1 MRNFFQ
7 QKYRGVQGHYAKA
20 HQNAKAVPA
29 QKGRKRK
36 KTKEKGSRLPRAGA
50 GGGVRFWGMR
60 ARRDCAQVRAQ
71 RSELVAALVLP
82 VHCQLAISG
91 RSTPCAAMYCRCSTS
106 LSRICCTA

>member
-1 MRNFFQ
+1 MQNRV
-7 QKYRGVQGHYAKA
+7 KVHKLCRHKKGKKSKKRKRKETTRPKRGGRRICGRR
-20 HQNAKAVPA
+20 
-29 QKGRKRK
+29 GRKRP
-36 KTKEKGSRLPRAGA
+36 LRAFACGCP
-50 GGGVRFWGMR
+50 

>member
-1 MRNFFQ
+1 MNKKPSNFLSKWADACKREM
-7 QKYRGVQGHYAKA
+7 QKRSELHKTS
-20 HQNAKAVPA
+20 PFR
-29 QKGRKRK
+29 KGRKKQKPMVTGKPPAPPGRAADM
-36 KTKEKGSRLPRAGA
+36 RLRGL
-50 GGGVRFWGMR
+50 W
-60 ARRDCAQVRAQ
+60 RAQ